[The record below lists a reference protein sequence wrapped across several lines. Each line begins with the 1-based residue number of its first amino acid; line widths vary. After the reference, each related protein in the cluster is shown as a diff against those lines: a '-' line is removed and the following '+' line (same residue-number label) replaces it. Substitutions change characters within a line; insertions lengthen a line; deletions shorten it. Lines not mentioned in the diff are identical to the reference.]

1 MRKSLALVLLFLVIA
16 GCIGQPK
23 LGENQIP
30 VKLIINFSGY
40 SQEFSTTVQENSTAF
55 DLLNRF
61 VPIDYTDYPGAGVF
75 INRIGNISNSNDKY
89 WMFYVNGS
97 LASVGLSAYLINQS
111 VAIEMRYEKP
121 KW

>member
-55 DLLNRF
+55 DLLKQYALL
-61 VPIDYTDYPGAGVF
+61 DYTTSAFGAF
-75 INRIGNISNSNDKY
+75 INGINNVSNAGDKY
-89 WMFYVNGS
+89 WMFYINGKQAEVGVS
-97 LASVGLSAYLINQS
+97 SYFINDSVI
-111 VAIEMRYEKP
+111 IEMRYERP
-121 KW
+121 VW